1 MPRQT
6 VEKIVAN
13 PTTDGIILILNDG
26 NVIPHS
32 FGAWATVTDM
42 APIKEDFAGEV
53 SGDEDL
59 AQYGQQSYDMYA
71 FEVEHFDAV
80 TVYTANQGWL
90 I

>member
-32 FGAWATVTDM
+32 FSVWATATDM
-42 APIKEDFAGEV
+42 SPIKGNFAGEV
-53 SGDEDL
+53 SGDENL
-59 AQYGQQSYDMYA
+59 AQYGQQDYAMYA
-71 FEVEHFDAV
+71 HEVEHFDAV
-80 TVYTANQGWL
+80 TVYTAAEGWL

>member
-32 FGAWATVTDM
+32 FHVWATVTNM
-42 APIKEDFAGEV
+42 APIEEHFAGEV

-59 AQYGQQSYDMYA
+59 AQYGQSDYAMYA
-71 FEVEHFDAV
+71 HEVEHFDAV
-80 TVYTANQGWL
+80 TVYTAAEGWL